1 MNQISQMAGMR
12 GLMLDP
18 RGNIMDFP
26 IRANFREG
34 LSVFEYFISTHG
46 ARKGLA
52 DTALRTADS
61 GYLTRKLVDVSQDVI
76 ITSIDCGSFNGMR
89 VRRSELND
97 DEVFV
102 GRVLGRMAAEPIV
115 TADGEIIA
123 GRNEEVTDDVV
134 ERLIEADV
142 DAITVRTVT
151 ACDAAHGVCANC
163 YGRNLATG
171 RLVEMG
177 DAVGIIAA
185 QSIGE
190 PGTQLTMRTFHTG
203 GVHSAD
209 DITTGL
215 PRVTELFEA
224 REPKGKAIITEIGGL
239 VSIVTEDD
247 ARKVIITHRDPISV
261 AHAIPET
268 HTFKVKN
275 GQSIKRGDDIAADES
290 GAYSPI
296 TAMVDGEIVIEEETV
311 NIFSEN
317 SEAREY
323 TVPHSAHLR
332 VQDGDTIQPGT
343 QITDGALD
351 PDEVLRTRGREEVQ
365 RLIVD
370 EVQKVYRSQG
380 VVTNDRH
387 IEIIVRQMLR
397 KVGIDDPGDTDLLP
411 GDLVDRY
418 SFNEINEEIIAQGG
432 EPATA
437 QQALLGIT
445 KASLE
450 TESFLSA
457 ASFQET
463 TRVLTQAAI
472 EGKVD
477 YLRGL
482 KENVIIGKLIPAGS
496 GFHARQQLLDALEE
510 EPIAEDVREVEPK
523 SIEDVEELVSP
534 PAEVPI
540 APLAPVEDAD

>member
-1 MNQISQMAGMR
+1 
-12 GLMLDP
+12 
-18 RGNIMDFP
+18 
-26 IRANFREG
+26 
-34 LSVFEYFISTHG
+34 
-46 ARKGLA
+46 
-52 DTALRTADS
+52 
-61 GYLTRKLVDVSQDVI
+61 
-76 ITSIDCGSFNGMR
+76 
-89 VRRSELND
+89 
-97 DEVFV
+97 
-102 GRVLGRMAAEPIV
+102 
-115 TADGEIIA
+115 
-123 GRNEEVTDDVV
+123 
-134 ERLIEADV
+134 
-142 DAITVRTVT
+142 
-151 ACDAAHGVCANC
+151 
-163 YGRNLATG
+163 
-171 RLVEMG
+171 
-177 DAVGIIAA
+177 VGIIAA

-203 GVHSAD
+203 GVLSAD

-224 REPKGKAIITEIGGL
+224 REPKGKAILSEIGG
-239 VSIVTEDD
+239 VVNIVTEDD

-261 AHAIPET
+261 PHHIPES
-268 HTFKVKN
+268 HTLKVKD
-275 GQSIKRGDDIAADES
+275 GQTVKRGDEIAVDES
-290 GAYSPI
+290 ETFAPI
-296 TAMVDGEIVIEEETV
+296 TATVQGDIVIEDGVV
-311 NIFSEN
+311 NIFNEN
-317 SEAREY
+317 AEMRDYA
-323 TVPHSAHLR
+323 VPHSAHLR
-332 VQDGDTIQPGT
+332 VQDGDEIQPGW
-343 QITDGALD
+343 QITEGALD
-351 PDEVLRTRGREEVQ
+351 PDEVLRTRGREDVQ

-418 SFNEINEEIIAQGG
+418 IFNEINEEIIAQGG

-496 GFHARQQLLDALEE
+496 GFQVRQALPDDLEE
-510 EPIAEDVREVEPK
+510 LEDEEARELEPK

-534 PAEVPI
+534 TPEATAI
-540 APLAPVEDAD
+540 PLVSTEVEDTD

>member
-1 MNQISQMAGMR
+1 MV
-12 GLMLDP
+12 DC
-18 RGNIMDFP
+18 
-26 IRANFREG
+26 E
-34 LSVFEYFISTHG
+34 T
-46 ARKGLA
+46 
-52 DTALRTADS
+52 TA
-61 GYLTRKLVDVSQDVI
+61 
-76 ITSIDCGSFNGMR
+76 GMR
-89 VRRSELND
+89 VRRSEINED
-97 DEVFV
+97 QIFTD
-102 GRVLGRMAAEPIV
+102 RVLGRLAAEPIV
-115 TADGEIIA
+115 TDDGEMLA
-123 GRNEEVTDDVV
+123 DRNEEITDEIVARV
-134 ERLIEADV
+134 LEADLNTV
-142 DAITVRTVT
+142 VVRTVT
-151 ACDAAHGVCANC
+151 ACDAAHGVCVNC

-171 RLVEMG
+171 KMVLMG

-224 REPKGKAIITEIGGL
+224 REPKGKAILSEIGGL
-239 VSIVTEDD
+239 VSVVSEDES
-247 ARKVIITHRDPISV
+247 RKVIVTYRDPISV
-261 AHAIPET
+261 EHQIPET
-268 HTFKVKN
+268 HTIKVKA
-275 GQSIKRGDDIAADES
+275 GQSVKRGDDIAIDETDTL
-290 GAYSPI
+290 SPI
-296 TAMVDGEIVIEEETV
+296 VAIVQGEVVIEDGV
-311 NIFSEN
+311 VSIFNEN
-317 SEAREY
+317 SEVRDYA
-323 TVPHSAHLR
+323 VQFAAHLR
-332 VQDGDTIQPGT
+332 VQDGDEIQPGT

-351 PDEVLRTRGREEVQ
+351 PDEVLRTRGREDVQ

-387 IEIIVRQMLR
+387 IEVIVRQMLR

-418 SFNEINEEIIAQGG
+418 IFNEINEEIIAQGG

-496 GFHARQQLLDALEE
+496 GFQVRQLLLEDDE
-510 EPIAEDVREVEPK
+510 LVEVEPK

-534 PAEVPI
+534 AVEAETPAIPLIPAE
-540 APLAPVEDAD
+540 DSD

>member
-1 MNQISQMAGMR
+1 MMKISEAVLSSVLEHDLNQVVVR
-12 GLMLDP
+12 
-18 RGNIMDFP
+18 
-26 IRANFREG
+26 
-34 LSVFEYFISTHG
+34 SV
-46 ARKGLA
+46 
-52 DTALRTADS
+52 
-61 GYLTRKLVDVSQDVI
+61 
-76 ITSIDCGSFNGMR
+76 TSCS
-89 VRRSELND
+89 S
-97 DEVFV
+97 
-102 GRVLGRMAAEPIV
+102 P
-115 TADGEIIA
+115 
-123 GRNEEVTDDVV
+123 
-134 ERLIEADV
+134 
-142 DAITVRTVT
+142 
-151 ACDAAHGVCANC
+151 HGVCALC

-171 RLVEMG
+171 RLVDLG

-203 GVHSAD
+203 GVLSAD

-224 REPKGKAIITEIGGL
+224 REPKGKAIVSEIGGI
-239 VSIVTEDD
+239 VSVVTEDD
-247 ARKVIITHRDPISV
+247 SRKVIISHRDPISV
-261 AHAIPET
+261 PHPIPESYKI
-268 HTFKVKN
+268 KVKD
-275 GQSIKRGDDIAADES
+275 GHSVKRGDELGIDETETY
-290 GAYSPI
+290 GPV
-296 TAMVDGEIVIEEETV
+296 TANVGGEIVIEDGIIH
-311 NIFSEN
+311 IFNEN
-317 SEAREY
+317 AEVRDY

-332 VQDGDTIQPGT
+332 VQDGDEIQPGT

-351 PDEVLRTRGREEVQ
+351 PDEILRTRGREEVE

-387 IEIIVRQMLR
+387 IEVIVRQMLR

-418 SFNEINEEIIAQGG
+418 IFNEINEEIIAQGG

-496 GFHARQQLLDALEE
+496 GFQVGQSLE
-510 EPIAEDVREVEPK
+510 VRR
-523 SIEDVEELVSP
+523 
-534 PAEVPI
+534 
-540 APLAPVEDAD
+540 

>member
-1 MNQISQMAGMR
+1 
-12 GLMLDP
+12 
-18 RGNIMDFP
+18 
-26 IRANFREG
+26 
-34 LSVFEYFISTHG
+34 
-46 ARKGLA
+46 
-52 DTALRTADS
+52 
-61 GYLTRKLVDVSQDVI
+61 
-76 ITSIDCGSFNGMR
+76 
-89 VRRSELND
+89 
-97 DEVFV
+97 
-102 GRVLGRMAAEPIV
+102 
-115 TADGEIIA
+115 
-123 GRNEEVTDDVV
+123 
-134 ERLIEADV
+134 
-142 DAITVRTVT
+142 
-151 ACDAAHGVCANC
+151 
-163 YGRNLATG
+163 
-171 RLVEMG
+171 
-177 DAVGIIAA
+177 
-185 QSIGE
+185 
-190 PGTQLTMRTFHTG
+190 MRTFHTG

-261 AHAIPET
+261 AHAIPES
-268 HTFKVKN
+268 HAIKVKN
-275 GQSIKRGDDIAADES
+275 GQSIKRGDEIAADDS
-290 GAYSPI
+290 GAHSPI

-496 GFHARQQLLDALEE
+496 GFQVRQQLLDALEE
-510 EPIAEDVREVEPK
+510 EPLLDEDAREVEPK

-540 APLAPVEDAD
+540 APLAPVEDGD